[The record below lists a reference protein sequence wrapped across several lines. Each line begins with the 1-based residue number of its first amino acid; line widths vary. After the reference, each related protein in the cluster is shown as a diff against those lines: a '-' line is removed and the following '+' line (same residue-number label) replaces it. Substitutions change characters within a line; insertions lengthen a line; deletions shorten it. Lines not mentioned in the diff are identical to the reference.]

1 MKKEDILNNINSREV
16 KRRSYDL
23 SRMLKLLEELGN
35 PQYGMKFAHVAG
47 TNGKGSTSKLVYN
60 MLRQTNLNV
69 GLTISPHIL
78 EINERIVVN
87 DSEINDQDFVTLSE
101 KVLQAENIIEAEY
114 EKLTYFEFITAVA
127 FLYFK
132 EKKCDICVLEVGM
145 GGLSDSTN
153 VIRDIDKVLCLI
165 TPISFDHMAFLG
177 NTIEEIASQKAGII
191 TKNTSVITYNEN
203 DKVLKIIED
212 EARKKESKFYSYKEI
227 KVDNLRID
235 EFSSSFDLSFKGH
248 KIEDIKLN
256 LLGYYQVHNAMLA
269 IAGILELIDKNIID
283 ISYDEIKKAVA
294 NTRWQGRMEL
304 INKNPRIVLD
314 GAHNSD
320 GIDNLVRNFSLFKYN
335 KLYIISSIL
344 SDKDHK
350 KMLESLSKYSKDLF
364 LLDIDN
370 IRKTEIDILKREA
383 EEYFENV
390 EITRDIKSAIE
401 DVKKLA
407 TNDDLIVITGSLYLV
422 SEIKQL
428 FA

>member
-35 PQYGMKFAHVAG
+35 PQYGMEFVHVAG
-47 TNGKGSTSKLVYN
+47 TNGKGSTSKLIYN
-60 MLRQTNLNV
+60 MLRQTDLNV

-78 EINERIVVN
+78 EINERIIVN
-87 DSEINDQDFVTLSE
+87 GSEINDQDFVTLSE

-212 EARKKESKFYSYKEI
+212 EARKKESNFYSYKEI
-227 KVDNLRID
+227 KVDNLKID
-235 EFSSSFDLSFKGH
+235 EFSSSFNLSFKNH

-269 IAGILELIDKNIID
+269 IAGVLELVDKNIID

-364 LLDIDN
+364 LLDLDN

-422 SEIKQL
+422 SEIKKL

>member
-35 PQYGMKFAHVAG
+35 PQYGMKFVHLAG

-101 KVLQAENIIEAEY
+101 KVLKAENIIEAEY

-203 DKVLKIIED
+203 DKVLKIIEY

-227 KVDNLRID
+227 KVDNLKID
-235 EFSSSFDLSFKGH
+235 EFSSSFDLSFKSH
-248 KIEDIKLN
+248 KIEDIELN

-364 LLDIDN
+364 LLDLDN
-370 IRKTEIDILKREA
+370 IRRTEIDILKREA

>member
-35 PQYGMKFAHVAG
+35 PQYGMKFVHVAG

-60 MLRQTNLNV
+60 MLRQTDLNV

-101 KVLQAENIIEAEY
+101 KVLKAENIIEAEY

-203 DKVLKIIED
+203 DKVLKNIED

-227 KVDNLRID
+227 KVDNLKID
-235 EFSSSFDLSFKGH
+235 EFSSSFDLSFKNH

-269 IAGILELIDKNIID
+269 IAGILELMDKNIID

-364 LLDIDN
+364 LLDLDN

>member
-35 PQYGMKFAHVAG
+35 PQCGMKFVHVAG

-101 KVLQAENIIEAEY
+101 KVLKAENIIEAEY

-191 TKNTSVITYNEN
+191 TKNTSVITYNED

-212 EARKKESKFYSYKEI
+212 EARKKESNFYSYKEI

-235 EFSSSFDLSFKGH
+235 EFSSSFDLSFKNH

-269 IAGILELIDKNIID
+269 IAGVLELVDKNIID

-364 LLDIDN
+364 LLDLDN

>member
-1 MKKEDILNNINSREV
+1 MKKEDVLNNINSREV

-35 PQYGMKFAHVAG
+35 PQYEMKFVHIAG

-87 DSEINDQDFVTLSE
+87 DIEINDQDFVILSE

-132 EKKCDICVLEVGM
+132 EKECDICVLEVGM

-227 KVDNLRID
+227 KVDNLKID
-235 EFSSSFDLSFKGH
+235 EFSSSFDLSFKDH

-269 IAGILELIDKNIID
+269 IAGVLELIDKNIIN

-294 NTRWQGRMEL
+294 KTRWQGRMEL

-344 SDKDHK
+344 SDKEHK

-370 IRKTEIDILKREA
+370 IRKTEIDILKKEA

-390 EITRDIKSAIE
+390 KITRDIKSAIE

-422 SEIKQL
+422 SEIKKL

>member
-35 PQYGMKFAHVAG
+35 PQYGMKFVHVAG

-87 DSEINDQDFVTLSE
+87 DSEINDQDFVNLSE
-101 KVLQAENIIEAEY
+101 KVLKAENIIEAEY

-153 VIRDIDKVLCLI
+153 VIKDIDKVLCLI

-227 KVDNLRID
+227 KVDNLKID

-364 LLDIDN
+364 LLDLDN

>member
-35 PQYGMKFAHVAG
+35 PQYGMKFVHVAG

-101 KVLQAENIIEAEY
+101 KVLKAENIIEAEY

-153 VIRDIDKVLCLI
+153 VIRDIDKILCLI

-227 KVDNLRID
+227 KVDNLKID

-364 LLDIDN
+364 LLDLDN

>member
-35 PQYGMKFAHVAG
+35 PQYGIKFVHVAG

-60 MLRQTNLNV
+60 MLRQTDLNV

-78 EINERIVVN
+78 EINERIIVN

-212 EARKKESKFYSYKEI
+212 ESRKKESKFYSYKEI
-227 KVDNLRID
+227 KVDNLKID
-235 EFSSSFDLSFKGH
+235 EFSSSFDLSFKDH
-248 KIEDIKLN
+248 KIEDIELN

-269 IAGILELIDKNIID
+269 IAGVLELVDKNIID
-283 ISYDEIKKAVA
+283 ISYEEMKKAITK
-294 NTRWQGRMEL
+294 TRWQGRMEL
-304 INKNPRIVLD
+304 ISKNPRIVLD

-344 SDKDHK
+344 SDKEHK

-364 LLDIDN
+364 LLDLDN

-422 SEIKQL
+422 SEIKKL

>member
-1 MKKEDILNNINSREV
+1 MKKEDVLNNINSREV

-35 PQYGMKFAHVAG
+35 PQYGMKFVHIAG

-87 DSEINDQDFVTLSE
+87 DIEINDQDFVILSE

-132 EKKCDICVLEVGM
+132 EKECDICVLEVGM

-227 KVDNLRID
+227 KVDNLKID
-235 EFSSSFDLSFKGH
+235 EFSSSFDLSFKDH

-269 IAGILELIDKNIID
+269 IAGVLELIDKNIIN

-294 NTRWQGRMEL
+294 KTRWQGRMEL
-304 INKNPRIVLD
+304 INKNSRIVLD

-344 SDKDHK
+344 SDKEHK

-370 IRKTEIDILKREA
+370 IRKTEIDILKKEA

-390 EITRDIKSAIE
+390 KITRDIKSAIE

-422 SEIKQL
+422 SEIKKL

>member
-35 PQYGMKFAHVAG
+35 PQYGMKFVHVAG

-60 MLRQTNLNV
+60 MLRQTDLNV

-78 EINERIVVN
+78 VINERIVVN
-87 DSEINDQDFVTLSE
+87 DIEINDQDFVTLSE

-227 KVDNLRID
+227 KVDNLKID

-283 ISYDEIKKAVA
+283 IYYDEIKKAVA
-294 NTRWQGRMEL
+294 KTRWQGRMEL

-364 LLDIDN
+364 LLDLDN

>member
-35 PQYGMKFAHVAG
+35 PQYGMEFVHVAG

-87 DSEINDQDFVTLSE
+87 DSEINGRDFVTLSE
-101 KVLQAENIIEAEY
+101 KVLKAENIIEAEY

-191 TKNTSVITYNEN
+191 TKNTSAITYNEN

-227 KVDNLRID
+227 KVDNLKID
-235 EFSSSFDLSFKGH
+235 EFSSSFDLSFKDH
-248 KIEDIKLN
+248 KIEDIELN

-364 LLDIDN
+364 LLDLDN

>member
-35 PQYGMKFAHVAG
+35 PQYGIKFVHVAG

-60 MLRQTNLNV
+60 MLRRTNLNV

-101 KVLQAENIIEAEY
+101 KVLKAENIIEAEY
-114 EKLTYFEFITAVA
+114 EKLTYFEFITSVA

-177 NTIEEIASQKAGII
+177 STIEEIASQKAGII

-212 EARKKESKFYSYKEI
+212 EAGKKESKFYSYKEI
-227 KVDNLRID
+227 KVDNLKID

-304 INKNPRIVLD
+304 INKNPKIVLD

-364 LLDIDN
+364 LLDLDN
-370 IRKTEIDILKREA
+370 IRKTEIDILKKEA

>member
-35 PQYGMKFAHVAG
+35 PQYGIKFVHVAG

-60 MLRQTNLNV
+60 MLRQTDLNV

-78 EINERIVVN
+78 EINERIIVN

-101 KVLQAENIIEAEY
+101 KVLRAENIIEAEY

-212 EARKKESKFYSYKEI
+212 EAIKKESKFYSYKEI
-227 KVDNLRID
+227 KVDNLKID
-235 EFSSSFDLSFKGH
+235 EFSSSFDLSFKDH
-248 KIEDIKLN
+248 KIEDIELN

-269 IAGILELIDKNIID
+269 IAGVLELVDKNIID
-283 ISYDEIKKAVA
+283 ISYEEMKKAIA
-294 NTRWQGRMEL
+294 KTRWQGRMEL
-304 INKNPRIVLD
+304 ISKNPRIVLD

-344 SDKDHK
+344 SDKEHK

-364 LLDIDN
+364 LLDLDN

-407 TNDDLIVITGSLYLV
+407 TNNDLIVITGSLYLV
-422 SEIKQL
+422 SEIKKL

>member
-35 PQYGMKFAHVAG
+35 PQYGMKFVHLAG

-101 KVLQAENIIEAEY
+101 KVLKAENIIEAEY

-191 TKNTSVITYNEN
+191 TKNTSVITYNED
-203 DKVLKIIED
+203 DKVLKIVED
-212 EARKKESKFYSYKEI
+212 EARKKESNFYSYKEI

-235 EFSSSFDLSFKGH
+235 EFSSSFDLSFKSH
-248 KIEDIKLN
+248 KIEDIELN

-350 KMLESLSKYSKDLF
+350 KMLESLSEYSKDLF
-364 LLDIDN
+364 LLDLDN